1 MQKQEKP
8 SQQNPK
14 SKKDK
19 KQAED
24 ELVIRFI
31 VFSKLFLE

>member
-8 SQQNPK
+8 TEKPK

-24 ELVIRFI
+24 ELVLNDIKNDF
-31 VFSKLFLE
+31 

>member
-1 MQKQEKP
+1 MQKQDKP
-8 SQQNPK
+8 KPQDNPK

-24 ELVIRFI
+24 ELVIYLLFI
-31 VFSKLFLE
+31 